1 MLKTKMILRYVMFLA
16 GLFIIGLGIA
26 LSTKMGLG
34 TTPISVIPLV
44 LSGGFPISFGMVAN
58 ILNLIFV
65 MIQILIQREGF
76 NRDILMQILIVPFF
90 GYFID
95 FGFAVFG
102 NLEPGSIIIQLS
114 LLVVGCLLM
123 ALGIYMQIVADVI
136 INPCEGLVK
145 AISER
150 FKTKFGN
157 VKIMMDVSIML
168 VGVTLSLIVFGEVRG
183 VGIATVVVAVSTGFF
198 IKVFKKIFDNFSPNW
213 LFE

>member
-1 MLKTKMILRYVMFLA
+1 MLKTKIFLRYVMFLA

-65 MIQILIQREGF
+65 LIEILIQGKGF
-76 NRDILMQILIVPFF
+76 NRDIMMQILIVPFF

-102 NLEPGSIIIQLS
+102 NIEPGSIIYQLS
-114 LLVVGCLLM
+114 FLVVGCLLM
-123 ALGIYMQIVADVI
+123 ALGIYMQIVADVMV
-136 INPCEGLVK
+136 NPCEGLVK

-150 FKTKFGN
+150 LKAKFGN
-157 VKIMMDVSIML
+157 VKIMMDVLIML
-168 VGVTLSLIVFGEVRG
+168 VGVSLSLIVFGEIRG
-183 VGIATVVVAVSTGFF
+183 VGIATVVVAISTGFF

>member
-1 MLKTKMILRYVMFLA
+1 MLKTKIFLRYVMFLA

-58 ILNLIFV
+58 LLNLFFV
-65 MIQILIQREGF
+65 LIQILIQRNGF

-95 FGFAVFG
+95 FGFAVFSSI
-102 NLEPGSIIIQLS
+102 EPGSIMVQLS

-136 INPCEGLVK
+136 VNPCEGLVK

-168 VGVTLSLIVFGEVRG
+168 VGVTLSLVVFGEVRG
-183 VGIATVVVAVSTGFF
+183 VGLATVLVAVSTGFF

>member
-65 MIQILIQREGF
+65 LIQILIQRKGF

-114 LLVVGCLLM
+114 LLIVGCLLM

-168 VGVTLSLIVFGEVRG
+168 VGVSLSLIVFGEIRG

>member
-1 MLKTKMILRYVMFLA
+1 MFKTKMILRYVIFLA
-16 GLFIIGLGIA
+16 GLLLIGLGIA

-44 LSGGFPISFGMVAN
+44 LSGSFPISFGMVAN
-58 ILNLIFV
+58 ILNLTFV
-65 MIQILIQREGF
+65 LIEILVQRKGF
-76 NRDILMQILIVPFF
+76 NKDILMQILIVPFF

-95 FGFAVFG
+95 FGFSVFA
-102 NLEPGSIIIQLS
+102 NLVPGSIVSQL
-114 LLVVGCLLM
+114 LLLIVGCLLM
-123 ALGIYMQIVADVI
+123 ALGIYMQIIADVI
-136 INPCEGLVK
+136 INPCEGLVM

-168 VGVTLSLIVFGEVRG
+168 VGVTLSLLVFGEVRG
-183 VGIATVVVAVSTGFF
+183 VGIATVVVAVSTGYF

>member
-65 MIQILIQREGF
+65 LIQILIQRKGF
-76 NRDILMQILIVPFF
+76 NRDILIQILIVPFF

>member
-1 MLKTKMILRYVMFLA
+1 ILRYVMFLA

-65 MIQILIQREGF
+65 MIQIFIQREGF

-102 NLEPGSIIIQLS
+102 NLEPGSIIIRLS
-114 LLVVGCLLM
+114 LLVV
-123 ALGIYMQIVADVI
+123 
-136 INPCEGLVK
+136 
-145 AISER
+145 
-150 FKTKFGN
+150 
-157 VKIMMDVSIML
+157 
-168 VGVTLSLIVFGEVRG
+168 
-183 VGIATVVVAVSTGFF
+183 
-198 IKVFKKIFDNFSPNW
+198 
-213 LFE
+213 